1 MAAYDSERQGDI
13 HSWKK
18 RIQCLK
24 SYRRPML
31 IGMVDSMQPAISY
44 CKGAG
49 LHRRVWALERRV
61 LLAAAILSL
70 SVCFM
75 LRHFGAFVVPLFVK
89 SGETELLTLS
99 IQAIT
104 YIYSRRKLFRN
115 RICPLSV
122 LV

>member
-1 MAAYDSERQGDI
+1 GATAVAAMSVVMYVESLVA
-13 HSWKK
+13 S
-18 RIQCLK
+18 
-24 SYRRPML
+24 ML
-31 IGMVDSMQPAISY
+31 FGMVDSIQPAISY